1 MLIYAASQYKFVL
14 LGQQHHGYG
23 VKHNISS
30 LTIIRHIWDL
40 ETFPAV
46 SLIGPE
52 LYPEPLGPGGESNRT
67 FVCLTSLIGRH
78 RIGDS
83 CGRRL

>member
-1 MLIYAASQYKFVL
+1 MLIYAASQYKFAL

-23 VKHNISS
+23 AKHNISP
-30 LTIIRHIWDL
+30 LTVICHIWDL

-52 LYPEPLGPGGESNRT
+52 LYPESLGPGGESNRA
-67 FVCLTSLIGRH
+67 FVCLTSLVGCH
-78 RIGDS
+78 RIRES
-83 CGRRL
+83 CGRR